1 MSGAPFTAPANTTPT
16 VMPSGRLCMVT
27 FNAEFFTVTTRFILL
42 FYVYACKAYYINLL
56 LSNFSIK
63 KLSNIFV
70 FNVYLQLYIVC
81 LHLFTNIYMI
91 IYIFIYGRFLVLVVL
106 LPGAG
111 GCLSGGSWCPR
122 SHIHSRTPRRAR
134 AKFLSAAAISLVN
147 RSCRARLT
155 DMITL
160 IINYLGAP
168 LGIAF
173 IGW

>member
-1 MSGAPFTAPANTTPT
+1 MCGAPFSAPANTTPT
-16 VMPSGRLCMVT
+16 AMPSGRLCMVT

-91 IYIFIYGRFLVLVVL
+91 IYIFIYGRFWVLVVL

-122 SHIHSRTPRRAR
+122 SRIHSGTPKRVHAR
-134 AKFLSAAAISLVN
+134 LLSAVALSPVN
-147 RSCRARLT
+147 RSYKESLLDA
-155 DMITL
+155 IAL
-160 IINYLGAP
+160 IINYLGVP
-168 LGIAF
+168 LGMTF
-173 IGW
+173 TG